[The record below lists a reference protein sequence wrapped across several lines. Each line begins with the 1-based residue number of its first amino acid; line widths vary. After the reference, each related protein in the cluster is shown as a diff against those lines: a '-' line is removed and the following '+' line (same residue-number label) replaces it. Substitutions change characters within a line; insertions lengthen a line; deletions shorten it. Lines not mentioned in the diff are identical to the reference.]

1 MAYFMLTCP
10 PACLS
15 ITTAV
20 IITMVDV
27 AIERPIGSTSID
39 VFKQTSF
46 TTAFLPVVNIA
57 FAYCKD
63 TSTIQFIHDSALTR

>member
-1 MAYFMLTCP
+1 MLTCP

-39 VFKQTSF
+39 VFKQTGF